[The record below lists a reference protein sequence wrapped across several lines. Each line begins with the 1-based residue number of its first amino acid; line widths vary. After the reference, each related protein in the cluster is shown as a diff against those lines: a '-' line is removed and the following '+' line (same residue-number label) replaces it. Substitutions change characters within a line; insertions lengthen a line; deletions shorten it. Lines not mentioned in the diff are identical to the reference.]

1 MFVCVFF
8 QIHQIK
14 DTMDAAIQ
22 RMNAILKHVHHKP
35 SDTAATIAV
44 DNSKVEK
51 VTADG
56 SSLEDADFVSE
67 ADGSF
72 IVVQDDN
79 MDQTD
84 QEVKRQIEGTS
95 VELSS
100 DPPLL
105 VKWPWISVVFT
116 SSWGQWLFGSDEK

>member
-1 MFVCVFF
+1 
-8 QIHQIK
+8 
-14 DTMDAAIQ
+14 MDAAIQ
-22 RMNAILKHVHHKP
+22 RMNAILERVHHKP
-35 SDTAATIAV
+35 SDTAATIPV
-44 DNSKVEK
+44 DNSEVEK

>member
-1 MFVCVFF
+1 
-8 QIHQIK
+8 
-14 DTMDAAIQ
+14 MDAAIQ
-22 RMNAILKHVHHKP
+22 RMNAILERVHHKP

-100 DPPLL
+100 DDLL